1 MAERT
6 EVGRARQAGRPIRAG
21 APPGLSMAIAAI
33 MAATLAACQA
43 APAGAIPTSP
53 APGSADEARSPAASI
68 VAETSPVP
76 AASAIPSVSP
86 SGVAVAGSFDV
97 GGHSLFLECLGSGS
111 PTIVFLHGIGG
122 DRSHGYPLR
131 DAFSKRT
138 RVCTYDRANMGS
150 SDKVAGVLTG
160 TEAAT
165 DLANLLAAAH
175 IEPPYLLV
183 AGSFGG
189 LVGLVYAGAHP
200 TDVAGIVFIDASLPS
215 DADIDAML
223 AQRGLVPS
231 SQPSDPYANG
241 GEVFRYS
248 IHHEARA
255 ALATLPRVPMSYLRA
270 LQFDAPPGAPRDLMV
285 SIGQKGIEAVLARSS
300 SPNEVDVNGPHY
312 PFLQPPINVE
322 VTRILDL
329 LGTP

>member
-1 MAERT
+1 M
-6 EVGRARQAGRPIRAG
+6 V
-21 APPGLSMAIAAI
+21 IAAI

-43 APAGAIPTSP
+43 APAGAIATSP
-53 APGSADEARSPAASI
+53 APGSADVASPTAS
-68 VAETSPVP
+68 VLAETSPGP
-76 AASAIPSVSP
+76 TASAIPSVSP

-97 GGHSLFLECLGSGS
+97 GGHSLYLECLGSGS

-150 SDKVAGVLTG
+150 SEVAGVLTG
-160 TEAAT
+160 TEAAA

-189 LVGLVYAGAHP
+189 LVGLTHAGAHP

-248 IHHEARA
+248 IHQEARA

-270 LQFDAPPGAPRDLMV
+270 LQFDAPPGAPRELMV
-285 SIGQKGIEAVLARSS
+285 SMGKKGIEEVLAHSS
-300 SPNEVDVNGPHY
+300 SPNEVDVNGPHN